1 MVSHRRAARRVGPP
15 SIAQCGAAAA
25 RGCRRWAVRGRSE
38 SILSKLQYTSGTG
51 NQGHF
56 WPWQESCAS
65 CCAGCSVPLVLFRAI
80 VLLTSRVH
88 ECDYMYCGAGKY
100 ILHCTGWCSSRP
112 ARTEPGLEPFAFRAV
127 AARARRRQ
135 RRCHYGG
142 EGKPIL
148 TREGIVLC
156 RLLSGLC

>member
-56 WPWQESCAS
+56 WPWQESCLPAVRCAAPARAFAVVVYHS
-65 CCAGCSVPLVLFRAI
+65 CCSGQLCCLLVGCTSVTI
-80 VLLTSRVH
+80 
-88 ECDYMYCGAGKY
+88 
-100 ILHCTGWCSSRP
+100 CTGVQASIYCTALGGAP
-112 ARTEPGLEPFAFRAV
+112 VGQHRTEPGLEPFAFRAARGGGGTCAATAAV
-127 AARARRRQ
+127 APWRR
-135 RRCHYGG
+135 
-142 EGKPIL
+142 GKAL
-148 TREGIVLC
+148 TD
-156 RLLSGLC
+156 